1 MSDQEVVSLLATANK
16 RRDEISSI
24 GRCRVNVIM
33 RSMSDTHRKELE
45 HLLADRSYSGR
56 TISHVL
62 TQAGYEISRSTIHIH
77 RAGECACLTT
87 TA

>member
-1 MSDQEVVSLLATANK
+1 MSDQETTSLLAAANK
-16 RRDEISSI
+16 RREEKSSS
-24 GRCRVNVIM
+24 GRCRVNVLM
-33 RSMSDTHRKELE
+33 RSMSDTHQKELE

-62 TQAGYEISRSTIHIH
+62 KTAGYEISRTTIHIH

-87 TA
+87 KA